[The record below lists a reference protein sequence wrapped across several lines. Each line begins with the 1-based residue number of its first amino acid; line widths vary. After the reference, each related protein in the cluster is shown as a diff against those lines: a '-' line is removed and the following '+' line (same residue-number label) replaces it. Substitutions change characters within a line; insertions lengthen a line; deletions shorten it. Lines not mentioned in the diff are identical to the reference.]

1 MVIFRAHAWFVAA
14 VCLLSTPD
22 ANTATVVGIV
32 SDGPQVR
39 QLIPIEAIEAEIA
52 VLTGDEF
59 DVRLPAVKRR
69 DGGWTRDG
77 IRVALQQL
85 LEDRDV
91 DIVVCLG
98 LLSCNEVASLPNLP
112 KPVIA
117 PVVVDPKLQGFPL
130 RGAASGKPNFVYIT
144 NFNTVDDDLQVFQK
158 AVGFEQLAILA
169 DSTSMEA
176 MGRFRDRKR
185 EQLAADLG
193 VQITVVPVRD
203 TLDGVI
209 AEIPSGIDAV
219 YVTPLPRFDAENLRQ
234 LAGTLIERKLP
245 SFSLLGVTEVAQGLL
260 MANGGRQQDM
270 LRLARRI
277 ALNIHSI
284 LLGNRP
290 EDIPV
295 ALQQTRR
302 LAINMRTAEAIGY
315 FPRYAIVSDAEL
327 LFAEELEAGI
337 PLGLVEAM
345 KDAVEANLSLQA
357 AGFDPLLAE
366 EDVRL
371 SRSELLPQVQVGAG
385 WTQIDEDR
393 ANPLF
398 QSEKSTDVGLTGQ
411 QLIYSDDVWA
421 GYRIS
426 QYLKSATDENYRAA
440 VLDTLQASGRTYL
453 DLLRA
458 IARERIQRSN
468 LELTRT
474 NLGLA
479 RVRQSIGF
487 SGRADVLRW
496 ESQIALDRRN
506 SIDAEASRRQAANRL
521 NQVLHRPP
529 AERIEPLDASVES
542 SLAIF
547 MQPRFLAL
555 IDNAQVWA
563 TFQEFVV
570 QQGLQRAPELGQVDQ
585 LILAGARQLTAAGR
599 RYWLPEFT
607 VQASGSENLNRSGAG
622 SNIAPLGLDDTAWSV
637 SVFASLPVLSGG
649 ALRADLN
656 RSRYSLRQLED
667 RRAAV
672 AEDVETR
679 IRVTMEEASST
690 YIAIELTAAAAA
702 ASAENL
708 GIVTDLYSQGSVSV
722 TDLID
727 AQNAALSADLSA
739 AEAKYNYLLAVIDVL
754 RTAGDFSLLLDP
766 RFANEWFADIEAFFR
781 AEGVPLAY

>member
-1 MVIFRAHAWFVAA
+1 
-14 VCLLSTPD
+14 
-22 ANTATVVGIV
+22 
-32 SDGPQVR
+32 
-39 QLIPIEAIEAEIA
+39 
-52 VLTGDEF
+52 
-59 DVRLPAVKRR
+59 
-69 DGGWTRDG
+69 
-77 IRVALQQL
+77 
-85 LEDRDV
+85 
-91 DIVVCLG
+91 
-98 LLSCNEVASLPNLP
+98 
-112 KPVIA
+112 
-117 PVVVDPKLQGFPL
+117 
-130 RGAASGKPNFVYIT
+130 
-144 NFNTVDDDLQVFQK
+144 
-158 AVGFEQLAILA
+158 
-169 DSTSMEA
+169 
-176 MGRFRDRKR
+176 
-185 EQLAADLG
+185 
-193 VQITVVPVRD
+193 
-203 TLDGVI
+203 
-209 AEIPSGIDAV
+209 
-219 YVTPLPRFDAENLRQ
+219 
-234 LAGTLIERKLP
+234 
-245 SFSLLGVTEVAQGLL
+245 
-260 MANGGRQQDM
+260 
-270 LRLARRI
+270 
-277 ALNIHSI
+277 
-284 LLGNRP
+284 
-290 EDIPV
+290 
-295 ALQQTRR
+295 
-302 LAINMRTAEAIGY
+302 
-315 FPRYAIVSDAEL
+315 VSDAEL

-357 AGFDPLLAE
+357 AGFDPLLAG

-371 SRSELLPQVQVGAG
+371 SRSELLPQVQIGAA
-385 WTQIDEDR
+385 WTRIDEDR

-398 QSEKSTDVGLTGQ
+398 QSEKSTDVGITGQ

-479 RVRQSIGF
+479 RVRESIGF

-529 AERIEPLDASVES
+529 AERIVFGNLH
-542 SLAIF
+542 
-547 MQPRFLAL
+547 
-555 IDNAQVWA
+555 
-563 TFQEFVV
+563 
-570 QQGLQRAPELGQVDQ
+570 
-585 LILAGARQLTAAGR
+585 AA
-599 RYWLPEFT
+599 E
-607 VQASGSENLNRSGAG
+607 VSGAHRQRTGLGHVSGIRRAARLAACARAG
-622 SNIAPLGLDDTAWSV
+622 SGGSAHSGRSASTDSGR
-637 SVFASLPVLSGG
+637 ASLLVARIHCPGVWEREPEPQRCRVLSGG

-708 GIVTDLYSQGSVSV
+708 EIVTDLYSQGSVSV